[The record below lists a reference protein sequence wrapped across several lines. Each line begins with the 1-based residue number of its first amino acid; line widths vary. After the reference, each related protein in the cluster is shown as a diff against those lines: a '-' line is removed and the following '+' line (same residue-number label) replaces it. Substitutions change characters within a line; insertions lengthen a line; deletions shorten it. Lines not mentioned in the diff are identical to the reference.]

1 MGNNILLKWCA
12 HFLLPKKVIKRVQ
25 TKCSAF
31 LWKGTDDGARGTK
44 VNWGQVCRSRKEG
57 GLGVRDISQWNK
69 VGILKYIYVCM
80 ATAIATAFEIA
91 LGCLDSQ
98 VSYPW
103 TLLLD
108 SKSAGWLLLG
118 LA

>member
-1 MGNNILLKWCA
+1 M
-12 HFLLPKKVIKRVQ
+12 VQ
-25 TKCSAF
+25 TKRSAF
-31 LWKGTDDGARGTK
+31 LWKGTDDGARGTEVK
-44 VNWGQVCRSRKEG
+44 WGQMCRPRKEG
-57 GLGVRDISQWNK
+57 GIGVRDISQWNK
-69 VGILKYIYVCM
+69 AGILNIYIHLYIYM
-80 ATAIATAFEIA
+80 ATATAFEI
-91 LGCLDSQ
+91 LLSCLDSQ